1 MSVRNRSDGFDRENR
16 FVLRL
21 DFFENVGLNRA
32 AQFRNN
38 FRTEPPFRSRDIH
51 RHDDRRR
58 TADGHRGGKIR
69 RAEIKSVVKPHHVFD
84 GVDRHA
90 ALANFSENA
99 VGIAVDPVKCRPIEC
114 RAKPM
119 GALVAR

>member
-1 MSVRNRSDGFDRENR
+1 MRKRSDGFDRENR

-32 AQFRNN
+32 AQFWNN
-38 FRTEPPFRSRDIH
+38 FRTEPPFRSGDIH
-51 RHDDRRR
+51 GHDDRRR

-69 RAEIKSVVKPHHVFD
+69 RAKIKSIVKPHHVFD
-84 GVDRHA
+84 RVDRHT

-99 VGIAVDPVKCRPIEC
+99 VRIAVEPIKCRSIES

-119 GALVAR
+119 GALVAC